1 MPHDKLMRV
10 TLSQNQVVPP
20 PSQAR
25 QRIRSADISQAIFKS
40 APHVPKPRYHFN
52 EHPQKSVRGRRRC
65 HPLGRLASVWSPL
78 SRHRAENRPRGPNPT
93 GSVTLLAAFQPN
105 RRVRAGGR
113 AARAPNL
120 SRLSRSRRM
129 HDRSHPG
136 DGCEHLIPQLVGD
149 RDFGQL
155 ESDISRMSHEL
166 GADLDQSF
174 AQVGQGPEC
183 DFGRHSQGANQPWPR
198 PDGGCPNPS
207 RNR

>member
-40 APHVPKPRYHFN
+40 APHALKPRYHFN

-65 HPLGRLASVWSPL
+65 HPHGRLASVWSPL
-78 SRHRAENRPRGPNPT
+78 NRHRAENRPRGPNPT
-93 GSVTLLAAFQPN
+93 GSVTLSAAFQPN
-105 RRVRAGGR
+105 SRVRASGR
-113 AARAPNL
+113 AARASKL
-120 SRLSRSRRM
+120 SRLSQSRQM
-129 HDRSHPG
+129 HDRSQPG
-136 DGCEHLIPQLVGD
+136 DGCEPLIPQLVGD

-174 AQVGQGPEC
+174 AQAGQ
-183 DFGRHSQGANQPWPR
+183 
-198 PDGGCPNPS
+198 
-207 RNR
+207 